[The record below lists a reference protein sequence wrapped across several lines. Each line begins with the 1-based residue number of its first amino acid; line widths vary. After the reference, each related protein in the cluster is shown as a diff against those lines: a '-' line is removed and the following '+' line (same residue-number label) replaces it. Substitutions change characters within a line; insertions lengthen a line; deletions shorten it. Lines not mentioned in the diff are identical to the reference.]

1 MDSRTSKLKY
11 VALAVFLLQVAVM
24 IVLQFVFKK
33 PFSLLAAIF
42 TIVEGIVFTI
52 IIMAYDGTRRERIID
67 TTRIIGNDSKEAMI
81 YAQAGIVIYDETNMI
96 TWASEFFDER
106 GLVMIG
112 EKVTKAIPGSD
123 VILNGEADSCTITIN
138 DHTYEAVKSQNS
150 PAFYIREIT
159 ELSEL
164 KEQYRDESIVLG
176 MVYLDNYDETIQYED
191 EQKIAMINTN
201 IRQKAVE
208 WGRSYGAVVRRIRS
222 DRFVLIANRKI
233 LDAMIASRFN
243 ILEIIK
249 SEADNLDVAISA
261 SMAFAYGTADLL
273 ELDSMI
279 NDLLELVLARGGDQV
294 VVKQYGQEVHFYG
307 SSSEASEKTSKVR
320 ARVMAQTLRGIIKDS
335 DKVFIVPHKD
345 ADYDAI
351 GSCLGV
357 SKIVQAL
364 GKPAYCV
371 FNGITIESSAED
383 VLRENADELAENHKL
398 VNEIEALESIT
409 TNSLLIVC
417 DHHSADQTAAPKLV
431 SSAERIAII
440 DHHRRKTESNI
451 LAMMIYNEPSS
462 SSAVELV
469 SELIQYEP
477 VKVELSVFETTFMY
491 TGILVDTDGFRSRCS
506 GRTFEVC
513 AFLRKE
519 GADIAMAND
528 WLKETMEQAEAKT
541 TAMKYSELING
552 NILVAALPEKE
563 GSISRAMVA
572 QIANYMLSIKS
583 VDASFVISAGDEETT
598 IVSGRSNGSVNVQ
611 IILEKLGGG
620 GHLSAAGL
628 QRKNSSVAELRS
640 ELLNSIN
647 AYLEGTGEHENNTV
661 K

>member
-1 MDSRTSKLKY
+1 MDSRTSSLKY
-11 VALAVFLLQVAVM
+11 VALAVFLLQVA
-24 IVLQFVFKK
+24 ILIILQFVFKQ

-42 TIVEGIVFTI
+42 TIIEGIVFAI
-52 IIMAYDGTRRERIID
+52 IILVYEGARRERIID
-67 TTRIIGNDSKEAMI
+67 VTRILGNDSKSAMT
-81 YAQAGIVIYDETNMI
+81 YAQTGIVIYDENYMI

-106 GLVMIG
+106 SLVLIG
-112 EKVTKAIPGSD
+112 EKVTKAIPGSE
-123 VILNGEADSCTITIN
+123 VILNGEADSCIVTVN
-138 DHTYEAVKSQNS
+138 DRVYEAVKSQTS
-150 PAFYIREIT
+150 PAFYIRDIT
-159 ELSEL
+159 ELSVL
-164 KEQYRDESIVLG
+164 QEQYNDESIVLG
-176 MVYLDNYDETIQYED
+176 MIYLDNYDETIQYED

-208 WGRSYGAVVRRIRS
+208 WGRGFGAVVRRVRS
-222 DRFVLIANRKI
+222 DRFIVIANRKI
-233 LDAMIASRFN
+233 LNDMIASRFS
-243 ILEIIK
+243 ILESIK
-249 SEADNLDVAISA
+249 KEAENLDVAISA
-261 SMAFAYGTADLL
+261 SMGFAYGTADLL

-279 NDLLELVLARGGDQV
+279 IDLLELVLARGGDQV
-294 VVKQYGQEVHFYG
+294 AVKPYGQEVRFYG

-320 ARVMAQTLRGIIKDS
+320 ARVMAQTLRGVIKDS
-335 DKVFIVPHKD
+335 DNVFVVPHKN

-357 SKIVQAL
+357 SRIAAAL
-364 GKPAYCV
+364 GKPVYLV
-371 FNGITIESSAED
+371 FNGITIESSAEEA
-383 VLRENADELAENHKL
+383 LKQNAAELAERHRVIGELEAIEKL
-398 VNEIEALESIT
+398 TSK
-409 TNSLLIVC
+409 SLVVVC
-417 DHHSADQTAAPKLV
+417 DHHSMDQTSSAKLV
-431 SSAERIAII
+431 ESAGRIAII
-440 DHHRRKTESNI
+440 DHHRRKTEANI

-513 AFLRKE
+513 AYLRKE
-519 GADIAMAND
+519 GADIAAAND

-541 TAMKYSELING
+541 RAMKYSELING

-563 GSISRAMVA
+563 GTINRTLVA

-583 VDASFVISAGDEETT
+583 VDASFVIASSDEEN
-598 IVSGRSNGSVNVQ
+598 IAVSGRSNGAINVQ
-611 IILEKLGGG
+611 IILERMGGG

-628 QRKNSSVAELRS
+628 QRKNSTVAELRS
-640 ELLNSIN
+640 ELLDSIN
-647 AYLEGTGEHENNTV
+647 AYLEGTDKHEDNTV